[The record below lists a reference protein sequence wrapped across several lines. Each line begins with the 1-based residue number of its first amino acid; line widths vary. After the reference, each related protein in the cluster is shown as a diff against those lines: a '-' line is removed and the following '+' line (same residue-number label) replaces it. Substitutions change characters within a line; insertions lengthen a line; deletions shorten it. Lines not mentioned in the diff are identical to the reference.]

1 MAIKD
6 KKCQPYRIYLKSTRE
21 WVEVSEEIYR
31 EHTRFYDAFRKRHQA
46 HGQCVCPK
54 NKFWLCDG
62 DCYNCEFRRA
72 GDMLSLDYQTEN
84 EDGDMCS
91 PLDTLCDSSP
101 SVEEIICDQVELKLL
116 FKRLEQIM
124 PEAVTIGK
132 LRQEGLSDEVIS
144 KVVGIKRTTF
154 RSRLIKAKELLSTEF
169 PDRFHS

>member
-1 MAIKD
+1 
-6 KKCQPYRIYLKSTRE
+6 
-21 WVEVSEEIYR
+21 
-31 EHTRFYDAFRKRHQA
+31 
-46 HGQCVCPK
+46 
-54 NKFWLCDG
+54 
-62 DCYNCEFRRA
+62 
-72 GDMLSLDYQTEN
+72 MLSLDYQTEN